1 MVQYDSLSAIRK
13 ELQLGKTSVSLLT
26 VNYLQKIEGH
36 SQLNAFVEVFRQE
49 CLDRA
54 SLIDNKIQYNKEGK
68 LAGLVVGVKDLISI
82 EAQKV
87 SGASRILEGYRAT
100 YPATAIKKL
109 LDEDAIIIGRNNC
122 DEFGMGSTN
131 ESSAFGP
138 VLNPIDTSRVP
149 GGSSGG
155 SAAAVKAGQCQAS
168 LGTDTGGSVRQP
180 AAFCDVIG
188 LKPTYSRISRFGLLA
203 YASSFDTIGIIG
215 NSIIDIASILN
226 VIAGYDPKD
235 STSSSKVVPDYT
247 SFNILSG
254 KKRILVFNEALN
266 HSSLNNEIRNK
277 TLSIIS
283 TLRSEGHKV
292 DFTDFGMM
300 DYILPA
306 YYILTAA
313 EASSNLSRYDGVK
326 YGNRSAEHTDLES
339 MYINTRS
346 EGFGKEVIRRI
357 ILGTFVLSASYYDD
371 YYTKAQKIRSIIKSE
386 INDFFKDYDFILL
399 PTTPTPP
406 YKIGELNQNPLEMY
420 LADLYTV
427 IASLAGNP
435 AISIP
440 NGYTKDQLPVG
451 LQLIAND
458 FNEIELL
465 AFSDYILS
473 LNPMQ

>member
-1 MVQYDSLSAIRK
+1 
-13 ELQLGKTSVSLLT
+13 
-26 VNYLQKIEGH
+26 
-36 SQLNAFVEVFRQE
+36 
-49 CLDRA
+49 
-54 SLIDNKIQYNKEGK
+54 
-68 LAGLVVGVKDLISI
+68 
-82 EAQKV
+82 
-87 SGASRILEGYRAT
+87 
-100 YPATAIKKL
+100 
-109 LDEDAIIIGRNNC
+109 
-122 DEFGMGSTN
+122 
-131 ESSAFGP
+131 
-138 VLNPIDTSRVP
+138 
-149 GGSSGG
+149 
-155 SAAAVKAGQCQAS
+155 
-168 LGTDTGGSVRQP
+168 
-180 AAFCDVIG
+180 
-188 LKPTYSRISRFGLLA
+188 
-203 YASSFDTIGIIG
+203 
-215 NSIIDIASILN
+215 
-226 VIAGYDPKD
+226 
-235 STSSSKVVPDYT
+235 VPDYT

-266 HSSLNNEIRNK
+266 HPSLNNEIRNK

-292 DFTDFGMM
+292 DFADFDMM

-326 YGNRSAEHTDLES
+326 YGNRSAEHTDIES

-440 NGYTKDQLPVG
+440 NGYTNDQLPVG

-458 FNEIELL
+458 FNEKELL
-465 AFSDYILS
+465 AFSAYILS
-473 LNPMQ
+473 LNQMQ